1 MCAELTASCM
11 STGQPR
17 YYLLLTGIHR
27 FLAPLFTSIA
37 NLLGTSTPPTA
48 MIQLKPGIPPA
59 SLSKPSHSAARRKN
73 RMERKKNGGLRF
85 KRVFSD
91 PAIAPFDQ
99 IEWGRRTAEITDDG
113 GRVIFKQEDIEVPK
127 NWSAL
132 ATKIAVSKYF
142 YGDIANGTD
151 PYKGGRETS
160 VRQLIHRV
168 TRTITDCGIADSYF
182 ADAEAAETFYDEL
195 TWLCLNQH
203 GAFNSPVWFNV
214 GLYHQYGVGKGAGA
228 GNYFYNSE
236 TGEAERATSQYEYPQ
251 GSACFIQSVGD
262 TMEDIMRLATSEA
275 MLFKFGSG
283 TGTDLSSLRSTREKL
298 SGGGKPSGPLS
309 FLKVYDKI
317 ANVVKSGG
325 KTRRAAK
332 MNTLKD
338 WHPDIEEFID
348 AKQNEEKKAWALIE
362 QGYDGSYNGDAYG
375 SVMYQNENLSVRV
388 SDEFMNAAVDGR
400 EWVTKN
406 VRDGSPCDKKDARG
420 LLRKIAEGTYIC
432 GDPGMQ
438 FDSTIHKW
446 HTCKGTGR
454 QNSTNPCSEYLFPD
468 NTACNLA
475 SLNLMKFKGE
485 DEVFDVE
492 RFKAAVRLFITAQEI
507 LVDNASYPIKEIAE
521 NSHIFRTLG
530 LGYANLGSLIMSY
543 GYGYDTVEGRALCG
557 AITAIMTGEAYEQSA
572 LLAKTMGPFPGY
584 REARCSGVSKPA
596 AKDNVASMLEV
607 IELHREAVEEIPDVE
622 EFGYLKKEATRAWDR
637 ATDLGKRHGYR
648 NAQVTVLAP
657 TGTISFL
664 MDCDT
669 TGIEPDIALVKYK
682 LLAGG
687 GMLKIVNQTI
697 RPALEHLGYAEDE
710 IARSIEHVDLFDTI
724 EDATP
729 GADHSAVLAG
739 RAEAG
744 RFYPTPL
751 RAEHLPIF
759 DCAFR
764 AHLGE
769 RSLHY
774 MAHLRMMAAAQP
786 FLSGAISK
794 TVNMPE
800 NATVDDI
807 MNTYVEGWRLGLKS
821 IAIYR
826 DGSKRSAPLNTRK
839 TRDMGAFDGAMDV
852 IAKPE
857 ELQKLILELE
867 EEIAMLRS
875 RLDQPIR
882 HRMPDTRMSL
892 THRFEIAGHEGY
904 ITVGLYEDGQPGE
917 LLITMWKE
925 GSTIGGLMDTVGT
938 LTSIALQYGV
948 PLESLVKKFAYQRF
962 EPSGFTK
969 NPDIRN
975 ATSITD
981 YVFRY
986 LGCQFI
992 KGYKEATSPNR
1003 AQPEFP
1009 LKEIAEMEK
1018 KAINRPVAELP
1029 RTAEKELIDVI
1040 TSHSPGEGNPKVI
1053 TTGYTYADRVKEA
1066 LGNMFMDIVCS
1077 HCGSD
1082 KVIRAGACGVCT
1094 ECGTS
1099 QGCS

>member
-1 MCAELTASCM
+1 
-11 STGQPR
+11 
-17 YYLLLTGIHR
+17 
-27 FLAPLFTSIA
+27 
-37 NLLGTSTPPTA
+37 

-59 SLSKPSHSAARRKN
+59 SLNKPTHSAARRKN

-91 PAIAPFDQ
+91 PAVAPFDQ
-99 IEWGRRTAEITDDG
+99 IEWERRTAEITDDG
-113 GRVIFKQEDIEVPK
+113 GKVIFKQEDIEVPK
-127 NWSAL
+127 NWSPL

-228 GNYFYNSE
+228 GNYFYNRE
-236 TGEAERATSQYEYPQ
+236 TGEAERAASQYEYPQ

-275 MLFKFGSG
+275 MLFKYGSG

-309 FLKVYDKI
+309 FLKVYDQI

-348 AKQNEEKKAWALIE
+348 AKQKEEKKAWALIE

-375 SVMYQNENLSVRV
+375 SVMYQNENVSVRV
-388 SDEFMNAAVDGR
+388 SDEFMDSALEGR
-400 EWVTKN
+400 EWWTRRVT
-406 VRDGSPCDKKDARG
+406 DGKPCEKKDARS
-420 LLRKIAEGTYIC
+420 LLRKIAEGTWIC

-438 FDSTIHKW
+438 FDTTIHKW
-446 HTCKGTGR
+446 HTCKGTDR
-454 QNSTNPCSEYLFPD
+454 QNSTNPCSEYLFLD

-475 SLNLMKFKGE
+475 SLNLMKFKTADG
-485 DEVFDVE
+485 DFDVE
-492 RFKAAVRLFITAQEI
+492 RFKAAVRIFITAQEI
-507 LVDNASYPIKEIAE
+507 IVDNASYPIKEIAE

-543 GYGYDTVEGRALCG
+543 GYGYDSVEGRALCG
-557 AITAIMTGEAYEQSA
+557 AITAIMTGEAYAQSA
-572 LLAKTMGPFPGY
+572 RMARTIGPFPGY
-584 REARCSGVSKPA
+584 RDSRAAGVAKPV
-596 AKDNVASMLEV
+596 AKDNVAPMLEV
-607 IELHREAVEEIPDVE
+607 IELHRCAVHQIPDAKEFAHLKE
-622 EFGYLKKEATRAWDR
+622 EAAKTWDEAADI
-637 ATDLGKRHGYR
+637 GNRHGYR

-697 RPALEHLGYAEDE
+697 KPALEKLGYASDE
-710 IARSIEHVDLFDTI
+710 IERIIAHIDAFDTI
-724 EDATP
+724 EGVP
-729 GADHSAVLAG
+729 ADRNIGLQPVRPAELHSAESEGEKNGETTGDTPVG
-739 RAEAG
+739 RTDKMSMIRSG
-744 RFYPTPL
+744 LKP
-751 RAEHLPIF
+751 EHLPMF

-764 AHLGE
+764 PFKGE

-774 MAHLRMMAAAQP
+774 LAHLKMMAAAQP

-794 TVNMPE
+794 TVNLPE
-800 NATVDDI
+800 SASVDDI
-807 MNTYVEGWRLGLKS
+807 MSTYIEGWRLGLKS
-821 IAIYR
+821 VAIYR
-826 DGSKRSAPLNTRK
+826 EGSKRSAPLNTRK
-839 TRDMGAFDGAMDV
+839 TKDMGTLSAVASAKADDTGLSVETVAAAF
-852 IAKPE
+852 E
-857 ELQKLILELE
+857 SRILELE
-867 EEIAMLRS
+867 QELATLR
-875 RLDQPIR
+875 RQLDQPVR
-882 HRMPDTRMSL
+882 HRMPDTRTSL
-892 THRFEIAGHEGY
+892 THKFEIAGHEGY

-917 LLITMWKE
+917 LFITMSKE

-969 NPDIRN
+969 NPDIRH

-981 YVFRY
+981 YVFRW
-986 LGCQFI
+986 LACEFI
-992 KGYKEATSPNR
+992 KGYKEATAPNR
-1003 AQPEFP
+1003 AQPDLP
-1009 LKEIAEMEK
+1009 LKEIPDIEK
-1018 KAINRPVAELP
+1018 KALNRPVTDLP
-1029 RTAEKELIDVI
+1029 RTGEKEVIDVI
-1040 TSHSPGEGNPKVI
+1040 TGHSSNPGNGDTSSAGNGNGASNSP
-1053 TTGYTYADRVKEA
+1053 DRVTVA
-1066 LGNMFMDIVCS
+1066 LGSIFMGITCS
-1077 HCGSD
+1077 VCGSD
-1082 KVIRAGACGVCT
+1082 KVIRAGACGVCID
-1094 ECGTS
+1094 CGTS

>member
-1 MCAELTASCM
+1 
-11 STGQPR
+11 
-17 YYLLLTGIHR
+17 
-27 FLAPLFTSIA
+27 
-37 NLLGTSTPPTA
+37 
-48 MIQLKPGIPPA
+48 MIQLKPGIPPSA
-59 SLSKPSHSAARRKN
+59 LNKPHKSSDRRTD
-73 RMERKKNGGLRF
+73 RKAKKKSSGLHF
-85 KRVFSD
+85 QRVFSD
-91 PAIAPFDQ
+91 DTVSPFDQ
-99 IEWGRRTAEITDDG
+99 AEWERRTAEITDDSG
-113 GRVIFKQEDIEVPK
+113 QVIFKQENVEVPK
-127 NWSAL
+127 SWSAL

-142 YGDIANGTD
+142 YGDIAHGLD
-151 PYKGGRETS
+151 PSKGGRESS

-168 TRTITDCGIADSYF
+168 TRTITDWGVADGYF
-182 ADAEAAETFYDEL
+182 TDAATAEIFYDEL
-195 TWLCLNQH
+195 TWLCLNQYV
-203 GAFNSPVWFNV
+203 AFNSPVWFNV
-214 GLYHQYGVGKGAGA
+214 GLYHQYGIGKNAGA
-228 GNYFYNSE
+228 GNYFYNRA
-236 TGEAERATSQYEYPQ
+236 TGKAERAITQYEYPQ
-251 GSACFIQSVGD
+251 GSACFIQNVGD

-275 MLFKFGSG
+275 MLFKYGSG
-283 TGTDLSSLRSTREKL
+283 TGTDLTTLRSTREKL

-309 FLKVYDKI
+309 FLKVYDQV

-348 AKQNEEKKAWALIE
+348 AKQKEEKKAWALIE
-362 QGYDGSYNGDAYG
+362 QGFDGSYNGDAYG

-388 SDEFMNAAVDGR
+388 SDEFMEAALEGR
-400 EWVTKN
+400 EWWTRRVT
-406 VRDGSPCDKKDARG
+406 DGQPCERKDARA
-420 LLRKIAEGTYIC
+420 LLRKIAEGTHVC

-438 FDSTIHKW
+438 FDTTIHKW
-446 HTCKGTGR
+446 HTCKGTDR
-454 QNSTNPCSEYLFPD
+454 QNSTNPCSEYLFLD

-475 SLNLMKFKGE
+475 SLNLLKFKTADGA
-485 DEVFDVE
+485 FDVE
-492 RFKAAVRLFITAQEI
+492 RFKAAVRVFITAQEI
-507 LVDNASYPIKEIAE
+507 VVDNASYPIKEIAE

-543 GYGYDTVEGRALCG
+543 GYGYDSVEGRALCG
-557 AITAIMTGEAYEQSA
+557 AVTAIMTGEAYEQSA
-572 LLAKTMGPFPGY
+572 RMAQSMGAFPGY
-584 REARCSGVSKPA
+584 KDARCSGVPKPA
-596 AKDNVASMLEV
+596 TKNNVTSMLEV
-607 IELHREAVEEIPDVE
+607 IDLHRCAVSDIADVK
-622 EFGYLKKEATRAWDR
+622 EFAYLKKEAAKTWNRA
-637 ATDLGKRHGYR
+637 AELGKRHGYR

-687 GMLKIVNQTI
+687 GMLKIVNQTVK
-697 RPALEHLGYAEDE
+697 PALGKLGYNSEE
-710 IARSIEHVDLFDTI
+710 IERIIAHIDAFDTI
-724 EDATP
+724 EDVP
-729 GADHSAVLAG
+729 DADGSTISSGLK
-739 RAEAG
+739 
-744 RFYPTPL
+744 P
-751 RAEHLPIF
+751 EHLSIF
-759 DCAFR
+759 DCAFKPFK
-764 AHLGE
+764 GE
-769 RSLHY
+769 RSLNY
-774 MAHLRMMAAAQP
+774 MAHLRIMAAAQP

-794 TVNMPE
+794 TVNLPE
-800 NATVDDI
+800 AATVDDI
-807 MNTYVEGWRLGLKS
+807 MNSYVEGWRLGLKS

-839 TRDMGAFDGAMDV
+839 TRHMGTTEDVDVAFDITMERD
-852 IAKPE
+852 E
-857 ELQKLILELE
+857 FQKRILELE
-867 EEIAMLRS
+867 EELGMLRGKVDKP
-875 RLDQPIR
+875 LR

-917 LLITMWKE
+917 LFITMSKE

-948 PLESLVKKFAYQRF
+948 PLESLAKKFAYQRF

-981 YVFRY
+981 YVFRW
-986 LGCQFI
+986 LACQFI
-992 KGYKEATSPNR
+992 KGYKEATSPSR
-1003 AQPEFP
+1003 GQTELPM
-1009 LKEIAEMEK
+1009 KEIGEMEK
-1018 KAINRPVAELP
+1018 KALNRPVSDLA
-1029 RTAEKELIDVI
+1029 RTGEKELIDVI
-1040 TSHSPGEGNPKVI
+1040 TSNSPNEGNPQLAPI
-1053 TTGYTYADRVKEA
+1053 GDSHADRVQEA

>member
-1 MCAELTASCM
+1 
-11 STGQPR
+11 
-17 YYLLLTGIHR
+17 
-27 FLAPLFTSIA
+27 
-37 NLLGTSTPPTA
+37 
-48 MIQLKPGIPPA
+48 MIQLKPGIPPS
-59 SLSKPSHSAARRKN
+59 SLRKPQKPSDRHKN
-73 RMERKKNGGLRF
+73 RSPKKKNPGLRF
-85 KRVFSD
+85 ERVFSD
-91 PAIAPFDQ
+91 AAVAPFDQ
-99 IEWGRRTAEITDDG
+99 IEWERRTAEITDDG
-113 GRVIFKQEDIEVPK
+113 GKVIFRQENIEVPK

-151 PYKGGRETS
+151 PCKGGRESS
-160 VRQLIHRV
+160 VRQLVHRV
-168 TRTITDCGIADSYF
+168 TRTMADWGLADGYF
-182 ADAEAAETFYDEL
+182 ADAEAAEIFYDEL
-195 TWLCLNQH
+195 TWLCVNQH
-203 GAFNSPVWFNV
+203 AAFNSPVWFNV
-214 GLYHQYGVGKGAGA
+214 GLYHEYGIGKNAGA
-228 GNYFYNSE
+228 GNYFYDRT
-236 TGEAERATSQYEYPQ
+236 TGLAERAASQYEYPQ
-251 GSACFIQSVGD
+251 GSACFIQSVDD

-275 MLFKFGSG
+275 MLFKYGSG

-309 FLKVYDKI
+309 FLRVYDQV

-348 AKQNEEKKAWALIE
+348 AKQKEEKKAWALIE
-362 QGYDGSYNGDAYG
+362 QGFDGSYNGDAYG

-388 SDEFMNAAVDGR
+388 SDEFMDAAVEGR
-400 EWVTKN
+400 EWWTRR
-406 VRDGSPCDKKDARG
+406 VRDGEPCECKDAHT
-420 LLRKIAEGTYIC
+420 LLRKIAEGTHVC

-438 FDSTIHKW
+438 FDTTIHKW
-446 HTCKGTGR
+446 HTCKGTDR
-454 QNSTNPCSEYLFPD
+454 QNSTNPCSEYLFLD
-468 NTACNLA
+468 NTACNLS
-475 SLNLMKFKGE
+475 SLNLMKFKTADGA
-485 DEVFDVE
+485 FDVE
-492 RFKAAVRLFITAQEI
+492 RLKAAVRILITAQEI
-507 LVDNASYPIKEIAE
+507 IVDNASYPIKEIAE

-543 GYGYDTVEGRALCG
+543 GHGYDSVEGRALCG
-557 AITAIMTGEAYEQSA
+557 AITSIMTGEAYEQSA
-572 LLAKTMGPFPGY
+572 RMAKAMGPFPGY
-584 REARCSGVSKPA
+584 RDSRASGVAKPV
-596 AKDNVASMLEV
+596 AKDNVSSMLDV
-607 IELHREAVEEIPDVE
+607 IELHRGAVSEIADAK
-622 EFGYLKKEATRAWDR
+622 EFAYLKEEAAKVWES
-637 ATDLGKRHGYR
+637 AAALGKRHGYR

-687 GMLKIVNQTI
+687 GMLKIVNQKVK
-697 RPALEHLGYAEDE
+697 PALEKLGYNSEE
-710 IARSIEHVDLFDTI
+710 IDRIVAHIDAFDTI
-724 EDATP
+724 EDVP
-729 GADHSAVLAG
+729 DADGSAITSGLK
-739 RAEAG
+739 
-744 RFYPTPL
+744 P
-751 RAEHLPIF
+751 EHISIF
-759 DCAFR
+759 DCAFKPFK
-764 AHLGE
+764 GE
-769 RSLHY
+769 RSLNY

-794 TVNMPE
+794 TVNMPDS
-800 NATVDDI
+800 ATVEEI
-807 MNTYVEGWRLGLKS
+807 MSTYVEGWRLGLKS

-826 DGSKRSAPLNTRK
+826 EGSKRSAPLNTRK
-839 TRDMGAFDGAMDV
+839 TKDMGTMEKADLALDV
-852 IAKPE
+852 TLE
-857 ELQKLILELE
+857 REDFQRRILELE
-867 EEIAMLRS
+867 EELTMVRS
-875 RLDQPIR
+875 RLDRPVR

-917 LLITMWKE
+917 LFITMSKE

-948 PLESLVKKFAYQRF
+948 PLESLAKKFAYQRF

-981 YVFRY
+981 YVFRW
-986 LGCQFI
+986 LACQFI
-992 KGYKEATSPNR
+992 KGYKEATSPTR
-1003 AQPEFP
+1003 GQTELPM
-1009 LKEIAEMEK
+1009 KEIPEMEK
-1018 KAINRPVAELP
+1018 KALNRPVQDLA
-1029 RTAEKELIDVI
+1029 RTGEKELIDVI
-1040 TSHSPGEGNPKVI
+1040 TNNSPNEGQPQMATNGSSH
-1053 TTGYTYADRVKEA
+1053 ADRVQEA

>member
-1 MCAELTASCM
+1 
-11 STGQPR
+11 
-17 YYLLLTGIHR
+17 
-27 FLAPLFTSIA
+27 
-37 NLLGTSTPPTA
+37 
-48 MIQLKPGIPPA
+48 MIQLKRGIPSA
-59 SLSKPSHSAARRKN
+59 SLDQSRISANRQKN
-73 RMERKKNGGLRF
+73 RAAKTINTGLHF

-91 PAIAPFDQ
+91 AIIAPFDQ
-99 IEWGRRTAEITDDG
+99 LEWEQRTAEITDDSG
-113 GRVIFKQEDIEVPK
+113 KVIFKQEDIEVPK

-151 PYKGGRETS
+151 PHNGGRETS
-160 VRQLIHRV
+160 VRQLVHRV
-168 TRTITDCGIADSYF
+168 TRTITDWGIADGYF
-182 ADAEAAETFYDEL
+182 ANAEAAEIFYDEL
-195 TWLCLNQH
+195 TWLCANQH

-228 GNYFYNSE
+228 GNYFYDCE
-236 TGEAERATSQYEYPQ
+236 IGKAERAASQYEYPQ
-251 GSACFIQSVGD
+251 GSACFIQSVDD
-262 TMEDIMRLATSEA
+262 TMEDIMRLAMSEA
-275 MLFKFGSG
+275 MLFKYGSG
-283 TGTDLSSLRSTREKL
+283 TGTDLTSLRSTREKL

-309 FLKVYDKI
+309 FLKVYDQV

-348 AKQNEEKKAWALIE
+348 AKQKEEKKAWALIE
-362 QGYDGSYNGDAYG
+362 HGYDGSYNGDAYG
-375 SVMYQNENLSVRV
+375 SVMYQNENVSVRV
-388 SDEFMNAAVDGR
+388 SDEFMEAALEGR
-400 EWVTKN
+400 EWWTRRVT
-406 VRDGSPCDKKDARG
+406 DGLPCERKEART
-420 LLRKIAEGTYIC
+420 LLRKIAEGTHVC

-446 HTCKGTGR
+446 HTCKGTDR
-454 QNSTNPCSEYLFPD
+454 QNSTNPCSEYLFLD

-475 SLNLMKFKGE
+475 SLNLMKFKSADG
-485 DEVFDVE
+485 DFDVE
-492 RFKAAVRLFITAQEI
+492 RFKAAVRVFITAQEI
-507 LVDNASYPIKEIAE
+507 IVDNASYPIKEIAE

-543 GYGYDTVEGRALCG
+543 GFGYDSVEGRALCG

-572 LLAKTMGPFPGY
+572 RMAQAMGPFPGY
-584 REARCSGVSKPA
+584 RDARASGVPNPV

-607 IELHREAVEEIPDVE
+607 IELHRCAVREISDAKEFAHLKEEAAKV
-622 EFGYLKKEATRAWDR
+622 WDS
-637 ATDLGKRHGYR
+637 AAELGKRYGYR

-687 GMLKIVNQTI
+687 GMFKIVNQTVK
-697 RPALEHLGYAEDE
+697 PALEKLGYNSEE
-710 IARSIEHVDLFDTI
+710 IERIIAHIDAFDTI
-724 EDATP
+724 EDVTDTD
-729 GADHSAVLAG
+729 GSTISSGLK
-739 RAEAG
+739 R
-744 RFYPTPL
+744 
-751 RAEHLPIF
+751 EHLSIF
-759 DCAFR
+759 DCAFK
-764 AHLGE
+764 AFKGE
-769 RSLHY
+769 RSLNY

-800 NATVDDI
+800 AATVADV

-839 TRDMGAFDGAMDV
+839 TKDMGTAHGVDV
-852 IAKPE
+852 ALDAD
-857 ELQKLILELE
+857 ELRKRVLELE
-867 EEIAMLRS
+867 EELATLCS
-875 RLDQPIR
+875 RLDQPVR

-904 ITVGLYEDGQPGE
+904 ITVGLYEDRQPGE
-917 LLITMWKE
+917 LFITMSKE

-969 NPDIRN
+969 NPDIRH

-981 YVFRY
+981 YVFRW
-986 LGCQFI
+986 LACQFI
-992 KGYKEATSPNR
+992 KGYKEATAPNR
-1003 AQPEFP
+1003 AQPDLP
-1009 LKEIAEMEK
+1009 LKEIVEIEK
-1018 KAINRPVAELP
+1018 RAVNRPVSDLA
-1029 RTAEKELIDVI
+1029 RTGEKEVIDVI
-1040 TSHSPGEGNPKVI
+1040 TNHPSNDPAAAGRGGN
-1053 TTGYTYADRVKEA
+1053 GNGHAERVMVA
-1066 LGNMFMDIVCS
+1066 LGSIFMGITCS
-1077 HCGSD
+1077 VCGSD

>member
-1 MCAELTASCM
+1 
-11 STGQPR
+11 
-17 YYLLLTGIHR
+17 
-27 FLAPLFTSIA
+27 
-37 NLLGTSTPPTA
+37 
-48 MIQLKPGIPPA
+48 MIQLKPGISA
-59 SLSKPSHSAARRKN
+59 SQFNKGRKGRARARI
-73 RMERKKNGGLRF
+73 RRGTGTQRAGLHF

-91 PAIAPFDQ
+91 AKSAPFDEM
-99 IEWGRRTAEITDDG
+99 EWERRIAEITDDG
-113 GRVIFKQEDIEVPK
+113 GKIIFKQDNIEVPAD
-127 NWSAL
+127 WSEL

-151 PYKGGRETS
+151 PEKGGRETS

-168 TRTITDCGIADSYF
+168 TRTIADWGLLDGYF
-182 ADAEAAETFYDEL
+182 ADAQTADLFYDEL

-214 GLYHQYGVGKGAGA
+214 GLYQQYGIGNGAGE
-228 GNYFYNSE
+228 GNYFYNRE
-236 TGEAERATSQYEYPQ
+236 TGTADRAATQYEYPQ
-251 GSACFIQSVGD
+251 GSACFIQSVDD

-275 MLFKFGSG
+275 MLFKYGSG
-283 TGTDLSSLRSTREKL
+283 TGSDLSTLRSTREKL

-309 FLKVYDKI
+309 FLKVYDQV

-348 AKQNEEKKAWALIE
+348 AKQKEEKKAWALIE

-388 SDEFMNAAVDGR
+388 SDEFMHAALEDR
-400 EWVTKN
+400 EWWTRR
-406 VRDGSPCDKKDARG
+406 VRDGSPCERKDART
-420 LLRKIAEGTYIC
+420 LLRKIAEGTHIC

-454 QNSTNPCSEYLFPD
+454 QNSTNPCSEYLFLD

-475 SLNLMKFKGE
+475 SLNLMKFKKADGM
-485 DEVFDVE
+485 FDVE
-492 RFKAAVRLFITAQEI
+492 RFKAAVRIFITAQEI
-507 LVDNASYPIKEIAE
+507 IVDNASYPVKEIAE

-530 LGYANLGSLIMSY
+530 LGYANLGSLVMSY
-543 GYGYDTVEGRALCG
+543 GYGYDSVEGRALCG
-557 AITAIMTGEAYEQSA
+557 AITAVMTGEAYEQSA

-607 IELHREAVEEIPDVE
+607 IDLHRDAVEEIPEAE
-622 EFGYLKKEATRAWDR
+622 EFAYLKKEAARAWDR
-637 ATDLGKRHGYR
+637 AADLGKRHGYR

-697 RPALEHLGYAEDE
+697 RPALQHLGYAEEE
-710 IARSIEHVDLFDTI
+710 IARIIEHVDLFDTI

-739 RAEAG
+739 TAEAG
-744 RFYPTPL
+744 RLYPTPL

-774 MAHLRMMAAAQP
+774 IAHLRMMAAAQP

-839 TRDMGAFDGAMDV
+839 TRDMGSLDGVIDV
-852 IAKPE
+852 TVE
-857 ELQKLILELE
+857 REDLHNRILELE
-867 EEIAMLRS
+867 NEIAILRG
-875 RLDQPIR
+875 RPFR
-882 HRMPDTRMSL
+882 HRMSDTRMSL
-892 THRFEIAGHEGY
+892 THKFEIAGHEGY
-904 ITVGLYEDGQPGE
+904 ITVGLFDDGEPGE
-917 LLITMWKE
+917 LFITMAKE

-969 NPDIRN
+969 NPDIRS

-981 YVFRY
+981 YVFRW

-992 KGYKEATSPNR
+992 KGYKEATAPHRGQS
-1003 AQPEFP
+1003 ELP
-1009 LKEIAEMEK
+1009 LKELAEMEK
-1018 KAINRPVAELP
+1018 KAVNRPVSDLP

-1040 TSHSPGEGNPKVI
+1040 TSHSPNEGNPKMLSK
-1053 TTGYTYADRVKEA
+1053 GYTHADRVKVA
-1066 LGNMFMDIVCS
+1066 LGNMFMGIVCS
-1077 HCGSD
+1077 VCGSD
-1082 KVIRAGACGVCT
+1082 KVIRAGACGVCMQ
-1094 ECGTS
+1094 CGTS

>member
-1 MCAELTASCM
+1 
-11 STGQPR
+11 
-17 YYLLLTGIHR
+17 
-27 FLAPLFTSIA
+27 
-37 NLLGTSTPPTA
+37 
-48 MIQLKPGIPPA
+48 MIQLKSGIPSSALNKPRKMTDRRQNGLTRKMA
-59 SLSKPSHSAARRKN
+59 S
-73 RMERKKNGGLRF
+73 GLRF
-85 KRVFSD
+85 ERVFSD
-91 PAIAPFDQ
+91 AVVKPFDQ
-99 IEWGRRTAEITDDG
+99 VEWEHRTAEITDDSG
-113 GRVIFKQEDIEVPK
+113 AVIFKQENVEVPR

-168 TRTITDCGIADSYF
+168 TRTITDCGIADNYF

-228 GNYFYNSE
+228 GNYFYNRE
-236 TGEAERATSQYEYPQ
+236 TGKAERAASQYEYPQ
-251 GSACFIQSVGD
+251 GSACFIQNVGD

-275 MLFKFGSG
+275 MLFKYGSG

-309 FLKVYDKI
+309 FLKVYDQI

-348 AKQNEEKKAWALIE
+348 AKQKEEKKAWALIE
-362 QGYDGSYNGDAYG
+362 HGYDGSYNGEAYG
-375 SVMYQNENLSVRV
+375 SVMYQNENVSVRV
-388 SDEFMNAAVDGR
+388 SDEFMDGALEGR
-400 EWVTKN
+400 EWWTRRVTDSK
-406 VRDGSPCDKKDARG
+406 PCEKKDART
-420 LLRKIAEGTYIC
+420 LLRKIAEGTWVC

-438 FDSTIHKW
+438 FDTTIHKW
-446 HTCKGTGR
+446 HTCKATDR
-454 QNSTNPCSEYLFPD
+454 QNSTNPCSEYLFLD

-475 SLNLMKFKGE
+475 SLNLMKFKTPDG
-485 DEVFDVE
+485 DFDVE
-492 RFKAAVRLFITAQEI
+492 RFKAAVRVFITAQEI
-507 LVDNASYPIKEIAE
+507 IVDNASYPIKEIAE

-543 GYGYDTVEGRALCG
+543 GYGYDRVEGRALCG
-557 AITAIMTGEAYEQSA
+557 AITAIMTGEAYAQSA
-572 LLAKTMGPFPGY
+572 RMARTMGPFPGY
-584 REARCSGVSKPA
+584 RDSRASGVAKPV
-596 AKDNVASMLEV
+596 AKDNVTPMLEV
-607 IELHREAVEEIPDVE
+607 IELHRCAVHQIPDAKEFAHLKE
-622 EFGYLKKEATRAWDR
+622 EAATTWEDA
-637 ATDLGKRHGYR
+637 ANLGNRHGYR

-697 RPALEHLGYAEDE
+697 KPALEKLGYGSDE
-710 IARSIEHVDLFDTI
+710 IERIVAHIDAFDTI
-724 EDATP
+724 EDVTDTDGTKISSGLKP
-729 GADHSAVLAG
+729 
-739 RAEAG
+739 
-744 RFYPTPL
+744 
-751 RAEHLPIF
+751 EHLLIF
-759 DCAFR
+759 DCAFKPFK
-764 AHLGE
+764 GE

-774 MAHLRMMAAAQP
+774 LAHLKMMAAAQP

-794 TVNMPE
+794 TVNLPE
-800 NATVDDI
+800 SASVDDI

-821 IAIYR
+821 VAIYR
-826 DGSKRSAPLNTRK
+826 EGSKRSAPLNTRK
-839 TRDMGAFDGAMDV
+839 TKDMGATVAGGADSGSSDATAAL
-852 IAKPE
+852 AKR
-857 ELQKLILELE
+857 IVELE
-867 EEIAMLRS
+867 QELATLRGQV
-875 RLDQPIR
+875 DQPVR
-882 HRMPDTRMSL
+882 HRMPDTRTSL
-892 THRFEIAGHEGY
+892 THKFEIAGHEGY

-917 LLITMWKE
+917 LFITMSKE

-981 YVFRY
+981 YVFRW
-986 LGCQFI
+986 LACQFI
-992 KGYKEATSPNR
+992 KGYKEATSPSR
-1003 AQPEFP
+1003 GQTELP
-1009 LKEIAEMEK
+1009 LKEIPEMEK
-1018 KAINRPVAELP
+1018 KALNRPVSELA
-1029 RTAEKELIDVI
+1029 RTGEKEILDVI
-1040 TSHSPGEGNPKVI
+1040 TNDCPNEGEPHVSGN
-1053 TTGYTYADRVKEA
+1053 GSSYADRVQEA
-1066 LGNMFMDIVCS
+1066 LGNMFMDIICS

>member
-1 MCAELTASCM
+1 
-11 STGQPR
+11 
-17 YYLLLTGIHR
+17 
-27 FLAPLFTSIA
+27 
-37 NLLGTSTPPTA
+37 
-48 MIQLKPGIPPA
+48 MIQLKPGISA
-59 SLSKPSHSAARRKN
+59 SQFNKGRKGRARARI
-73 RMERKKNGGLRF
+73 RRGTGTQRAGLHF

-91 PAIAPFDQ
+91 AKSAPFDEM
-99 IEWGRRTAEITDDG
+99 EWERRIAEITDDG
-113 GRVIFKQEDIEVPK
+113 GKIIFKQDNIEVPAD
-127 NWSAL
+127 WSEL

-151 PYKGGRETS
+151 PEKGGRETS

-168 TRTITDCGIADSYF
+168 TRTIADWGLLDGYF
-182 ADAEAAETFYDEL
+182 ADAQTADLFYDEL

-214 GLYHQYGVGKGAGA
+214 GLYQQYGIGNGAGE
-228 GNYFYNSE
+228 GNYFYNRE
-236 TGEAERATSQYEYPQ
+236 TGTADRAATQYEYPQ
-251 GSACFIQSVGD
+251 GSACFIQSVDD

-275 MLFKFGSG
+275 MLFKYGSG
-283 TGTDLSSLRSTREKL
+283 TGSDLSTLRSTREKL

-309 FLKVYDKI
+309 FLKVYDQV

-348 AKQNEEKKAWALIE
+348 AKQKEEKKAWALIE

-388 SDEFMNAAVDGR
+388 SDEFMHAALEDR
-400 EWVTKN
+400 EWWTRR
-406 VRDGSPCDKKDARG
+406 VRDGSPCERKDART
-420 LLRKIAEGTYIC
+420 LLRKIAEGTHIC

-454 QNSTNPCSEYLFPD
+454 QNSTNPCSEYLFLD

-475 SLNLMKFKGE
+475 SLNLMKFKKADGM
-485 DEVFDVE
+485 FDVE
-492 RFKAAVRLFITAQEI
+492 RFKAAVRIFITAQEI
-507 LVDNASYPIKEIAE
+507 IVDNASYPVKEIAK

-530 LGYANLGSLIMSY
+530 LGYANLGSLVMSY
-543 GYGYDTVEGRALCG
+543 GYGYDSVEGRALCG
-557 AITAIMTGEAYEQSA
+557 AITAVMTGEAYEQSA

-607 IELHREAVEEIPDVE
+607 IDLHRDAVEEIPEAE
-622 EFGYLKKEATRAWDR
+622 EFAYLKKEAARAWDR
-637 ATDLGKRHGYR
+637 AADLGKRHGYR

-697 RPALEHLGYAEDE
+697 RPALQHLGYAEEE
-710 IARSIEHVDLFDTI
+710 IARIIEHVDLFDTI

-729 GADHSAVLAG
+729 CADHSAVLAG
-739 RAEAG
+739 TAEAG
-744 RFYPTPL
+744 RLYPTPL

-774 MAHLRMMAAAQP
+774 IAHLRMMAAAQP

-839 TRDMGAFDGAMDV
+839 TRDMGSLDGVIDV
-852 IAKPE
+852 TVE
-857 ELQKLILELE
+857 REDLHNRILELE
-867 EEIAMLRS
+867 NEIAILRG
-875 RLDQPIR
+875 RPFR
-882 HRMPDTRMSL
+882 HRMSDTRMSL
-892 THRFEIAGHEGY
+892 THKFEIAGHEGY
-904 ITVGLYEDGQPGE
+904 ITVGLFDDGEPGE
-917 LLITMWKE
+917 LFITMAKE

-969 NPDIRN
+969 NPDIRS

-981 YVFRY
+981 YVFRW

-992 KGYKEATSPNR
+992 KGYKEATAPHRGQS
-1003 AQPEFP
+1003 ELP
-1009 LKEIAEMEK
+1009 LKELAEMEK
-1018 KAINRPVAELP
+1018 KAVNRPVSDLP

-1040 TSHSPGEGNPKVI
+1040 TSHSPNEGNPKMLSK
-1053 TTGYTYADRVKEA
+1053 GYTHADRVKVA
-1066 LGNMFMDIVCS
+1066 LGNMFMGIVCS
-1077 HCGSD
+1077 VCGSD
-1082 KVIRAGACGVCT
+1082 KVIRAGACGVCMQ
-1094 ECGTS
+1094 CGTS

>member
-1 MCAELTASCM
+1 
-11 STGQPR
+11 
-17 YYLLLTGIHR
+17 
-27 FLAPLFTSIA
+27 
-37 NLLGTSTPPTA
+37 
-48 MIQLKPGIPPA
+48 MIQLKAGIPG
-59 SLSKPSHSAARRKN
+59 SQFNKGNKPNARS
-73 RMERKKNGGLRF
+73 RMRRTSGKERSGLRF

-91 PAIAPFDQ
+91 AKCAPFDEVQ
-99 IEWGRRTAEITDDG
+99 WERRTAEITDDSG
-113 GRVIFKQEDIEVPK
+113 KIIFKQEDIEVPAS
-127 NWSAL
+127 WSEL

-151 PYKGGRETS
+151 PAKGGRETS

-168 TRTITDCGIADSYF
+168 TRTIADWGLLDGYF
-182 ADAEAAETFYDEL
+182 ADAQMTDLFCDEL
-195 TWLCLNQH
+195 TWLCLNQY

-214 GLYHQYGVGKGAGA
+214 GLYQQYGIGTGAGE
-228 GNYFYNSE
+228 GNYFYNRE
-236 TGEAERATSQYEYPQ
+236 TGKADRAATQYEYPQ
-251 GSACFIQSVGD
+251 GSACFIQAVDD

-275 MLFKFGSG
+275 MLFKYGSG
-283 TGTDLSSLRSTREKL
+283 TGSDLSSLRSTREKL

-309 FLKVYDKI
+309 FLKVYDQV

-348 AKQNEEKKAWALIE
+348 AKQKEEKKAWALIE

-388 SDEFMNAAVDGR
+388 SNEFMHAALNGE
-400 EWVTKN
+400 EWWTRR
-406 VRDGSPCDKKDARG
+406 VRDGSPCERKDART
-420 LLRKIAEGTYIC
+420 LLHKIAQGTYIC

-446 HTCKGTGR
+446 HTCKGTDR
-454 QNSTNPCSEYLFPD
+454 QNSTNPCSEYLFLD

-475 SLNLMKFKGE
+475 SLNLMKFKTADGE
-485 DEVFDVE
+485 FDVE
-492 RFKAAVRLFITAQEI
+492 RFKAAVRIFITAQEI
-507 LVDNASYPIKEIAE
+507 IVDSASYPIKEIAE

-530 LGYANLGSLIMSY
+530 LGYANLGSLVMSY
-543 GYGYDTVEGRALCG
+543 GYGYDSVEGRALCG
-557 AITAIMTGEAYEQSA
+557 AVTAIMTGEAYEQSA

-584 REARCSGVSKPA
+584 RDARCSGVSKPV

-607 IELHREAVEEIPDVE
+607 IDLHRAAVDEIPDAE
-622 EFGYLKKEATRAWDR
+622 EFAYLKKEAAHAWNRAV
-637 ATDLGKRHGYR
+637 DLGKRHGYR

-697 RPALEHLGYAEDE
+697 RPALEHLGYDEDE
-710 IARSIEHVDLFDTI
+710 IASIVEHVDLFDTI
-724 EDATP
+724 EDARP
-729 GADHSAVLAG
+729 GADHAAVLAG
-739 RAEAG
+739 RVEAG
-744 RFYPTPL
+744 RLYPTPL

-800 NATVDDI
+800 SATIDDI

-826 DGSKRSAPLNTRK
+826 DGSKRSAPLNTKK
-839 TRDMGAFDGAMDV
+839 TRDMGFDSAMD
-852 IAKPE
+852 ATAEPKD
-857 ELQKLILELE
+857 LQKRILELE
-867 EEIAMLRS
+867 EEIAMLRT

-917 LLITMWKE
+917 LFITMSKE

-1003 AQPEFP
+1003 AQSEFP

-1018 KAINRPVAELP
+1018 KAVNRPVAELP
-1029 RTAEKELIDVI
+1029 RTAERELIDVI
-1040 TSHSPGEGNPKVI
+1040 TNDSPGEGSPKI
-1053 TTGYTYADRVKEA
+1053 ISSGYTHADRVKEA

>member
-1 MCAELTASCM
+1 
-11 STGQPR
+11 
-17 YYLLLTGIHR
+17 
-27 FLAPLFTSIA
+27 
-37 NLLGTSTPPTA
+37 

-59 SLSKPSHSAARRKN
+59 SLTGSSPSASRRKKGT
-73 RMERKKNGGLRF
+73 KKTKNSGLHF
-85 KRVFSD
+85 KRVFSE
-91 PAIAPFDQ
+91 AVVAPFDQ
-99 IEWGRRTAEITDDG
+99 IEWERRNAEINDDSG
-113 GRVIFKQEDIEVPK
+113 KVIFKQEDIEVPK
-127 NWSAL
+127 SWSAL

-142 YGDIANGTD
+142 YGDIAKGTD
-151 PYKGGRETS
+151 PYKGGREMS

-168 TRTITDCGIADSYF
+168 TRPITDWGIADGYF
-182 ADAEAAETFYDEL
+182 ADEETAEIFYDEL

-214 GLYHQYGVGKGAGA
+214 GLYHQYGVGKDGGA
-228 GNYFYNSE
+228 GNYFYNRA
-236 TGEAERATSQYEYPQ
+236 TGKAERAPSQYEYPQ
-251 GSACFIQSVGD
+251 GSACFIQSVED
-262 TMEDIMRLATSEA
+262 TMEDIMRLAMSEA
-275 MLFKFGSG
+275 MLFKYGSG
-283 TGTDLSSLRSTREKL
+283 TGSDLSSLRSTREKL

-309 FLKVYDKI
+309 FLKVYDQV

-348 AKQNEEKKAWALIE
+348 AKQKEEKKAWALIE

-388 SDEFMNAAVDGR
+388 SDEFMEAALEGR
-400 EWVTKN
+400 EWWTRRVI
-406 VRDGSPCDKKDARG
+406 DGQPCEKKDARA

-446 HTCKGTGR
+446 HTCKGTDR
-454 QNSTNPCSEYLFPD
+454 QNSTNPCSEYLFLD

-475 SLNLMKFKGE
+475 SLNLMKFK
-485 DEVFDVE
+485 DEEGVFDVE
-492 RFKAAVRLFITAQEI
+492 RFKAAVRIFITAQEI
-507 LVDNASYPIKEIAE
+507 IVDNASYPIKEIAE
-521 NSHIFRTLG
+521 NLHVFRTLG

-543 GYGYDTVEGRALCG
+543 GYGYDSVQGRALCG
-557 AITAIMTGEAYEQSA
+557 ALTSIMTGEAYEQSA
-572 LLAKTMGPFPGY
+572 RLAQAIGPFPGY
-584 REARCSGVSKPA
+584 RDASASGVPKPV
-596 AKDNVASMLEV
+596 AKDNVASMREV
-607 IELHREAVEEIPDVE
+607 IELHRCAVREISDAKEFAHLKEEAAKVWDSAAEI
-622 EFGYLKKEATRAWDR
+622 
-637 ATDLGKRHGYR
+637 GKRYGYR

-687 GMLKIVNQTI
+687 GMLKIVNQTVK
-697 RPALEHLGYAEDE
+697 PALEKLGYNDE
-710 IARSIEHVDLFDTI
+710 EIERIIAHIDAFDTI
-724 EDATP
+724 EDVPDTDGSTISSGLKP
-729 GADHSAVLAG
+729 
-739 RAEAG
+739 
-744 RFYPTPL
+744 
-751 RAEHLPIF
+751 EHLSIF
-759 DCAFR
+759 DCAFKPFK
-764 AHLGE
+764 GE
-769 RSLHY
+769 RSLNY

-800 NATVDDI
+800 AATVDDI
-807 MNTYVEGWRLGLKS
+807 MSTYIEGWRLGLKS

-826 DGSKRSAPLNTRK
+826 EGSKRSAPLNTRK
-839 TRDMGAFDGAMDV
+839 TKDMGATVAGIVDAGLV
-852 IAKPE
+852 LE
-857 ELQKLILELE
+857 TLQKRILELE
-867 EEIAMLRS
+867 EELTMLRGQV
-875 RLDQPIR
+875 DQPVR
-882 HRMPDTRMSL
+882 HRMPDTRTSL
-892 THRFEIAGHEGY
+892 THKFEIAGHEGY

-917 LLITMWKE
+917 LFITMSKE

-969 NPDIRN
+969 NPDIRH

-981 YVFRY
+981 YVFRW
-986 LGCQFI
+986 LACQFI
-992 KGYKEATSPNR
+992 KGYKEATASNR
-1003 AQPEFP
+1003 AQPDLP
-1009 LKEIAEMEK
+1009 LKEIPDIEK
-1018 KAINRPVAELP
+1018 KALNRPVSDLA
-1029 RTAEKELIDVI
+1029 RTGDKEVIDVI
-1040 TSHSPGEGNPKVI
+1040 TGHPTTLGNGG
-1053 TTGYTYADRVKEA
+1053 TGNGNGAGSSDRVTVA
-1066 LGNMFMDIVCS
+1066 LGSIFMGITCS
-1077 HCGSD
+1077 VCGSD

-1099 QGCS
+1099 QGCG

>member
-1 MCAELTASCM
+1 
-11 STGQPR
+11 
-17 YYLLLTGIHR
+17 
-27 FLAPLFTSIA
+27 
-37 NLLGTSTPPTA
+37 

-59 SLSKPSHSAARRKN
+59 SLTGAPPSDTRRKKGT
-73 RMERKKNGGLRF
+73 KKEKNSGLHF
-85 KRVFSD
+85 TRVFSD
-91 PAIAPFDQ
+91 AAVAPFDQ
-99 IEWGRRTAEITDDG
+99 IEWERRTAEINDDSG
-113 GRVIFKQEDIEVPK
+113 KVIFKQEDIEVPK
-127 NWSAL
+127 SWSAL

-151 PYKGGRETS
+151 PYKGGREMS

-168 TRTITDCGIADSYF
+168 TRTITDWGIADSYF
-182 ADAEAAETFYDEL
+182 ADEEAAEAFYDEL

-214 GLYHQYGVGKGAGA
+214 GLYHQYGVGKDGGA
-228 GNYFYNSE
+228 GNYFYNRE
-236 TGEAERATSQYEYPQ
+236 TCKAERAPSQYEYPQ
-251 GSACFIQSVGD
+251 GSACFIQSVSD
-262 TMEDIMRLATSEA
+262 TMEDIMRLAMSEA
-275 MLFKFGSG
+275 MLFKYGSG

-309 FLKVYDKI
+309 FLKVYDQV

-348 AKQNEEKKAWALIE
+348 AKQKEEKKAWALIE
-362 QGYDGSYNGDAYG
+362 HGYDGSYNGDAYG
-375 SVMYQNENLSVRV
+375 SVMYQNENVSVRV
-388 SDEFMNAAVDGR
+388 SDEFMEAALEGR
-400 EWVTKN
+400 EWWTHRVT
-406 VRDGSPCDKKDARG
+406 DGQPCERKDART

-446 HTCKGTGR
+446 HTCKGTDR
-454 QNSTNPCSEYLFPD
+454 QNSTNPCSEYLFLD

-475 SLNLMKFKGE
+475 SLNLMKFKTADG
-485 DEVFDVE
+485 DFDVE
-492 RFKAAVRLFITAQEI
+492 RFKAAVRIFITAQEI
-507 LVDNASYPIKEIAE
+507 IVDNASYPIKEIAE

-543 GYGYDTVEGRALCG
+543 GHGYDSVEGRALCG

-572 LLAKTMGPFPGY
+572 RLARAIGPFPGY
-584 REARCSGVSKPA
+584 RDARASGVPKLV
-596 AKDNVASMLEV
+596 AKDNVASTLEV
-607 IELHREAVEEIPDVE
+607 IELHRDAVCEISDAKEFAHLKEEAAKV
-622 EFGYLKKEATRAWDR
+622 WDS
-637 ATDLGKRHGYR
+637 AAELGKRYGYR

-687 GMLKIVNQTI
+687 GMLKIVNQTVK
-697 RPALEHLGYAEDE
+697 PALEKLGYDSEE
-710 IARSIEHVDLFDTI
+710 IDRIIPHIDAFDTI
-724 EDATP
+724 EDVTDP
-729 GADHSAVLAG
+729 DGSKISSGLK
-739 RAEAG
+739 
-744 RFYPTPL
+744 P
-751 RAEHLPIF
+751 EHLPIF
-759 DCAFR
+759 DCAFKPFK
-764 AHLGE
+764 GE
-769 RSLHY
+769 RALYY
-774 MAHLRMMAAAQP
+774 MAHLKMMAAAQP

-800 NATVDDI
+800 GATVDDI
-807 MNTYVEGWRLGLKS
+807 MNTYIEGWRLGLKS
-821 IAIYR
+821 VAIYR
-826 DGSKRSAPLNTRK
+826 EGSKRSAPLNTRK
-839 TRDMGAFDGAMDV
+839 TKDMGTAAAGADGGLPTG
-852 IAKPE
+852 PE
-857 ELQKLILELE
+857 ELQNRILELE
-867 EEIAMLRS
+867 QELATLRS
-875 RLDQPIR
+875 RIDQPVR
-882 HRMPDTRMSL
+882 HRMPDTRNSM

-917 LLITMWKE
+917 LFITMSKE

-969 NPDIRN
+969 NPDIRH

-981 YVFRY
+981 YVFRW
-986 LGCQFI
+986 LACQFI
-992 KGYKEATSPNR
+992 KGYKEATAPNR
-1003 AQPEFP
+1003 AQPDLP
-1009 LKEIAEMEK
+1009 LKEIVEIEK
-1018 KAINRPVAELP
+1018 KTLNRPVTDLA
-1029 RTAEKELIDVI
+1029 RTGDKQVIDVI
-1040 TSHSPGEGNPKVI
+1040 TNNLPNPVERASAVDQSGN
-1053 TTGYTYADRVKEA
+1053 GNGHADRVMVA
-1066 LGNMFMDIVCS
+1066 LGSIFMGITCS
-1077 HCGSD
+1077 VCGSD